1 MQDYLMSRFTTCTCN
16 FTLLDARSGMIYISA
31 CKSDSLRLVYSVS
44 YSKCVGSDL
53 WRSNSLRSAYR
64 IARCVAGLKLQVCV
78 NKCALIKGAQY
89 SKESFPNKFC
99 ASKYLFDSVD
109 LW

>member
-1 MQDYLMSRFTTCTCN
+1 MEP
-16 FTLLDARSGMIYISA
+16 GMKVVIGEKKIA
-31 CKSDSLRLVYSVS
+31 
-44 YSKCVGSDL
+44 KCVRSDL
-53 WRSNSLRSAYR
+53 WRSNSLRSAYK
-64 IARCVAGLKLQVCV
+64 IARCVAGLKLQVCA